1 MWFFCGGVF
10 MRKRIIMLA
19 LVVFLLISG
28 IYIACFTNIIF
39 NHSCVGITYASTS
52 ETFGVDLILRYF
64 DSERDAEKLYNA
76 ESIDTY
82 YLVAINADNALGYNN
97 TQEWFYGLKAPLVY
111 DNVKYVSVSSMDSF
125 AAENELML
133 YAKGNGLDDGYID
146 KSELDRTFELY
157 DIGTEWMTISDN
169 CTESEKD
176 FYLKHCGLAFSLE
189 SAFDKYKISEKY
201 NDTYSISFWS
211 YQITDL
217 CEWEAPAVPSTHRE
231 NIDWDELNNGFTRHL
246 SILKEKAK
254 IIGLNKTLDESDWSL
269 IDSST
274 LAYTASIVSLNRDLN
289 SDSIEPLENENDNT
303 HPHSDQIILNSDEK
317 IVFEGTIVQTH
328 TSFPQYC
335 LKLNQNLSITLK
347 DGDLTETFV
356 CDTLYF
362 YQDAESNGGYDFD
375 KLENATCSVTASLEN
390 YRGGG
395 NLFLLNP
402 IITTDEQNTN
412 IQVSDATIKILSVR
426 PCEDG
431 MYNLT
436 VDYKIENIQD
446 VRGCVYLKCDAHA
459 FTTQV
464 FFNDENHRNDYREDG
479 IFSYNVGW
487 QNDGTTKSLNIR
499 YGYGEFDPYT
509 GWTKECST
517 KIYYRLI
524 EDYGTIS
531 STTIPQNEIFDIYN
545 DEQYIGAWTINYNG
559 DLIEIDG
566 NSTKQPF
573 SINNTYT
580 SANGNTI
587 SVMHDGYYT
596 FSING
601 ETIGTVSDAIEMNDA
616 LLFEIDADNGTY
628 LITRYP
634 NDEYVSIGTLGFLDA
649 SLEGEYY
656 P

>member
-1 MWFFCGGVF
+1 MK
-10 MRKRIIMLA
+10 KRLIILA
-19 LVVFLLISG
+19 LVVFLLLSG
-28 IYIACFTNIIF
+28 IYFACFTNIIF
-39 NHSCVGITYASTS
+39 NHSCAGITYASTS
-52 ETFGVDLILRYF
+52 ETFGMDIILRYF
-64 DSERDAEKLYNA
+64 DSERDAKKLYNA
-76 ESIDTY
+76 EGIDTY
-82 YLVAINADNALGYNN
+82 YLVAVDADNALGYNN

-125 AAENELML
+125 AEENELML
-133 YAKGNGLDDGYID
+133 YAKGSGLDNGYID
-146 KSELDRTFELY
+146 KSELDKTFELY

-169 CTESEKD
+169 CTELEKD

-189 SAFDKYKISEKY
+189 SAFNKYKISEKY

-211 YQITDL
+211 CQITDL

-231 NIDWDELNNGFTRHL
+231 NIDWDELNNGFTSYL

-274 LAYTASIVSLNRDLN
+274 LAYTESIVSLNRDLN
-289 SDSIEPLENENDNT
+289 SDSIVPLENESDNKQ
-303 HPHSDQIILNSDEK
+303 PHSVQKILNPSEK
-317 IVFEGTIVQTH
+317 IVVEGTIVQTH
-328 TSFPQYC
+328 KSFPQYC

-347 DGDLTETFV
+347 DGESTESFV

-362 YQDAESNGGYDFD
+362 YQDAEYNGGYDFS
-375 KLENATCSVTASLEN
+375 KLENATCIVTASLEN
-390 YRGGG
+390 YRDGG

-402 IITTDEQNTN
+402 VITTDEQNTN
-412 IQVSDATIKILSVR
+412 IQLNDTTIKILSVR
-426 PCEDG
+426 PCEDV
-431 MYNLT
+431 MYDLV
-436 VDYKIENIQD
+436 VDYKIENIQNI
-446 VRGCVYLKCDAHA
+446 RGCVYLNCDAHA
-459 FTTQV
+459 FTTQM

-479 IFSYNVGW
+479 LFSYNVGW
-487 QNDGTTKSLNIR
+487 QNDGLTKSLNIR

-509 GWTKECST
+509 GWTKECSA

-524 EDYGTIS
+524 GDYGKIS
-531 STTIPQNEIFDIYN
+531 STTIPQNEIFDIY
-545 DEQYIGAWTINYNG
+545 DGEKYIGAWTLNPSG

-566 NSTKQPF
+566 NSTKKPF
-573 SINNTYT
+573 SINNTFT
-580 SANGNTI
+580 SSKGNTI
-587 SVMHDGYYT
+587 SVAYDGCYS

-601 ETIGTVSDAIEMNDA
+601 NQIGTVSDATEMNDA
-616 LLFEIDADNGTY
+616 LLFEIDADDGTY

-634 NDEYVSIGTLGFLDA
+634 NDEYISVVTLGFLDS